1 MQTTS
6 KLGVNVT
13 VSQVGSDLPTNGTV
27 NSALPVDR
35 TKGWQPSYS
44 LDEDALL
51 YQLRATLVQAIDAS
65 MRKYLS

>member
-1 MQTTS
+1 MQTAL

-13 VSQVGSDLPTNGTV
+13 VTQVGSDVPTNGTATTA
-27 NSALPVDR
+27 SPVDR

-51 YQLRATLVQAIDAS
+51 YQLRATLVQSIDAS
-65 MRKYLS
+65 MRK